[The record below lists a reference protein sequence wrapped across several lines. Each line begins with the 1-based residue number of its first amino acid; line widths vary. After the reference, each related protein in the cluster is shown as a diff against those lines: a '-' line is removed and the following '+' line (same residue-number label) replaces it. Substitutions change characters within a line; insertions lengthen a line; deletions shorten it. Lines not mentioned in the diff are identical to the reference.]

1 MINRL
6 LMNWTIKAFEELTI
20 HELYEVLH
28 LRNEIFVVEQRCTYQ
43 DLDYSDQKALHL
55 MGRNE
60 DGRLVTYARLFGPG
74 IKYPEAS
81 IGRVITS
88 QLARGKGTGRQLME
102 KAIAALE
109 KTYGKGP
116 VKISAQQYLHRFYT
130 SLGFEQTSDS
140 YMEDGI
146 PHIEMVKP

>member
-1 MINRL
+1 MMI
-6 LMNWTIKAFEELTI
+6 WTIKAFDELTVQ
-20 HELYEVLH
+20 ELYDVLH
-28 LRNEIFVVEQRCTYQ
+28 LRNEVFVVEQQCAYQ

-55 MGRNE
+55 MGRNAE
-60 DGRLVTYARLFGPG
+60 GRLVAYTRLFGPG

-88 QLARGKGTGRQLME
+88 QLARGTGAGRQLME
-102 KAIAALE
+102 KSIATVEAA
-109 KTYGKGP
+109 YGKGP
-116 VKISAQQYLHRFYT
+116 IKIGAQQYLHRFYT
-130 SLGFEQTSDS
+130 SLGFEQTSDT

>member
-1 MINRL
+1 MI
-6 LMNWTIKAFEELTI
+6 WTIKAFDELTVQ
-20 HELYEVLH
+20 ELYDVLH
-28 LRNEIFVVEQRCTYQ
+28 LRNEVFVVEQQCAYQ

-55 MGRNE
+55 MGRNAE
-60 DGRLVTYARLFGPG
+60 GRLVAYTRLFGPG

-88 QLARGKGTGRQLME
+88 QLARGTGAGRQLME
-102 KAIAALE
+102 KSIATVEAA
-109 KTYGKGP
+109 YGKGP
-116 VKISAQQYLHRFYT
+116 IKIGAQQYLHRFYT
-130 SLGFEQTSDS
+130 SLGFEQTSDT